1 MGKFDI
7 TSFYIYRWRYWI
19 GYSFI
24 ALLLI
29 GMLYIAAFHIPG
41 SVSSVEEQSI
51 IKSSQF
57 GTSLSIT
64 NVPVNAPYYGLQHLS
79 LSLFGPTL
87 LGIKL
92 PSLILGFLTAVLM
105 VILLR
110 TWFRPNIAVLSS
122 IIAITTGQFLL
133 LAQEGSSA
141 ILFIFWPVVL
151 LLLSTL
157 IAKRAKHR
165 FLWKILF
172 FVSAA
177 LSLYTPLGIYVIIAL
192 GSAVLL
198 HPHLRYIVR
207 RLSRLKLLGG
217 MITGALLITPLVIS
231 CIHSP
236 SLALSLLGIP
246 TSWPDILDNIA
257 KLASQYVG
265 FMSFGDGR
273 AIMPIFGLG
282 SFLLIVYGYYRL
294 LRSRETVQSYL
305 ILTWTIC
312 LLPVLIINPIYI
324 SIMFVPLLLALAT
337 GLAALLRMWY
347 TLFPVNPYARIAGL
361 LPLIVL
367 VLSLTIFGVTR
378 YEYGYRY
385 APDIVA
391 HYSNDVQLLPRDTS
405 TIVVSADEKPLYTA
419 LSMYDKTLRVE
430 ETQPTSGGFTTT
442 ATMRQGDRIPSRIIT
457 DDRSSN
463 AARYYIYSNA
473 Q

>member
-19 GYSFI
+19 GYGLI

-79 LSLFGPTL
+79 LSVFGPTL

-105 VILLR
+105 LVLLR
-110 TWFRPNIAVLSS
+110 KWFRPNIAVLSS

-141 ILFIFWPVVL
+141 ILFICWPVVL
-151 LLLSTL
+151 LLLATL
-157 IAKRAKHR
+157 IAKQATHR

-177 LSLYTPLGIYVIIAL
+177 FSLYTPLGVYVLLAL

-207 RLSRLKLLGG
+207 KLSRLKLLGG
-217 MITGALLITPLVIS
+217 MIAGALIITPLIIS
-231 CIHSP
+231 CIHNP
-236 SLALSLLGIP
+236 TLALSLLGVP
-246 TSWPDILDNIA
+246 TSWPNLLENIE
-257 KLASQYVG
+257 KLVSQYVG
-265 FMSFGDGR
+265 FMSFGDAR

-337 GLAALLRMWY
+337 GLSALLRMWY
-347 TLFPVNPYARIAGL
+347 TLFPLNPYARIAGL

-367 VLSLTIFGVTR
+367 VLSLTIFGIGR

-391 HYSNDVQLLPRDTS
+391 HYSHDLQLLPRATS
-405 TIVVSADEKPLYTA
+405 TIVVSAEEKPLYTA
-419 LSMYDKTLRVE
+419 LSTYNKTLRVE
-430 ETQPTSGGFTTT
+430 ETPPSSGGFMTT
-442 ATMRQGDRIPSRIIT
+442 AAMRQPERIPSRIIT
-457 DDRSSN
+457 DGRYSN